1 MRRSW
6 VQDPVT
12 GKLIPKEEYY
22 DSHRA
27 LPAVLGDIEPFV
39 SHVDGSVIRS
49 RKDLREHNARNNVV
63 TAEFDSAA
71 IKQRTA
77 ERNALYGGGP
87 HDRQRR
93 LEAIKFA
100 VEANQGNRTKSE
112 IREMADRYRDRN
124 K

>member
-6 VQDPVT
+6 VQDPIT
-12 GKLIPKEEYY
+12 GKLVPKEEYY
-22 DSHRA
+22 GPGREVHHIA
-27 LPAVLGDIEPFV
+27 GDIEPFV

-49 RKDLREHNARNNVV
+49 RKDLREHNARNGVV
-63 TAEFDSAA
+63 TAEFDTAA

-77 ERNALYGGGP
+77 ERDALYGGKP
-87 HDRQRR
+87 YDRQRR

-112 IREMADRYRDRN
+112 IREMADKYRDRN
-124 K
+124 

>member
-12 GKLIPKEEYY
+12 GKLVPKEEYY
-22 DSHRA
+22 ASDRTAHY
-27 LPAVLGDIEPFV
+27 LLGDIEPFV

-71 IKQRTA
+71 VRQRTA
-77 ERNALYGGGP
+77 EREALYGGGP
-87 HDRQRR
+87 HDRSRR

-100 VEANQGNRTKSE
+100 VEANQGKRTKSE
-112 IREMADRYRDRN
+112 IKEMAERYRDRN
-124 K
+124 